1 MTSSREGQ
9 GPPPEAAKAAGPPQ
23 AAKPAG
29 SSPRASTAFTGHE
42 ERWQARLGKLRDVV
56 RQELVARQLAAEL
69 GPPPVRIIDLGCGQ
83 GTQAVRLA
91 RRGYEVTG
99 VDASAELL
107 ARFERDLAAEPAEV
121 RARVRVE
128 RGLIENW
135 AERSGVSAAGTVLCH
150 GVLMYA
156 ADPDPVLRVIA
167 GLTAPGG
174 MASLLVR
181 NGDAL
186 AMRPGLLGDWAACGQ
201 AFGSVTY
208 ANRIGVTARADR
220 LADLTAR
227 LAGYGLDVTA
237 WYGVRVFTDTAP
249 GDAEPPP
256 DLEALLACEERA
268 GRTDPYRQVAALLH
282 VIARRPD

>member
-1 MTSSREGQ
+1 V
-9 GPPPEAAKAAGPPQ
+9 
-23 AAKPAG
+23 
-29 SSPRASTAFTGHE
+29 STAFTGHE

-56 RQELVARQLAAEL
+56 RQELVARQLSAEL
-69 GPPPVRIIDLGCGQ
+69 EPRPVRIIDLGCGQ

-91 RRGYEVTG
+91 RLGHDVTG

-107 ARFERDLAAEPAEV
+107 ARFEGDLAAEPAEV

-128 RGLIENW
+128 RGLIEDW
-135 AERSGVSAAGTVLCH
+135 AERSGVSPAQAVLCH

-156 ADPDPVLRVIA
+156 ADPDPILRAVA
-167 GLTAPGG
+167 RLTGPGG

-186 AMRPGLLGDWAACGQ
+186 AMRPGLLGDWATCAQ
-201 AFGSVTY
+201 AFGSVMY

-227 LAGYGLDVTA
+227 LAGHGLEVTA

-249 GDAEPPP
+249 GDAELPPE
-256 DLEALLACEERA
+256 LEALLACEERA

-282 VIARRPD
+282 VIARRPG

>member
-1 MTSSREGQ
+1 M
-9 GPPPEAAKAAGPPQ
+9 
-23 AAKPAG
+23 
-29 SSPRASTAFTGHE
+29 STAFTGHE
-42 ERWQARLGKLRDVV
+42 GRWQARLGKLRDVV
-56 RQELVARQLAAEL
+56 RQELVAYQLAEEL
-69 GPPPVRIIDLGCGQ
+69 APPPVRIIDLGCGQ

-107 ARFERDLAAEPAEV
+107 ERFERDLSAEPAEV
-121 RARVRVE
+121 RGRVRVE
-128 RGLIENW
+128 HGLIENW
-135 AERSGVSAAGTVLCH
+135 AERNGASRAAAVLCH

-156 ADPDPVLRVIA
+156 ADPDPILRAVA

-186 AMRPGLLGDWAACGQ
+186 AMRPGLLGDWAACAA
-201 AFGSVTY
+201 AFESVTY

-227 LAGYGLDVTA
+227 LAGHGLEVTG

-249 GDAEPPP
+249 GDAGPPP
-256 DLEALLACEERA
+256 DLETVLACEERA
-268 GRTDPYRQVAALLH
+268 GRTDPYRAVAALLH
-282 VIARRPD
+282 VIARRPG

>member
-1 MTSSREGQ
+1 V
-9 GPPPEAAKAAGPPQ
+9 
-23 AAKPAG
+23 
-29 SSPRASTAFTGHE
+29 STAFSGHE
-42 ERWQARLGKLRDVV
+42 SNWQARLGKLRDVV
-56 RQELVARQLAAEL
+56 RQELVAKQLSAEL
-69 GPPPVRIIDLGCGQ
+69 PPPPVRVIDLGCGQ
-83 GTQAVRLA
+83 GTQALRLA

-107 ARFERDLAAEPAEV
+107 ARLERDLAAEPAEV
-121 RARVRVE
+121 RARVRVQ
-128 RGLIENW
+128 RGLIEHFP
-135 AERSGVSAAGTVLCH
+135 ERAVASRFPAVLCH

-156 ADPDPVLRVIA
+156 ADPDPVLRVVA

-186 AMRPGLLGDWAACGQ
+186 AMRPGLLGDWAACAD

-208 ANRIGVTARADR
+208 VNRIGVTARADR
-220 LADLTAR
+220 LAELTAR
-227 LAGYGLDVTA
+227 LADHGLDVTT

-256 DLEALLACEERA
+256 DLETLLACEERA
-268 GRTDPYRQVAALLH
+268 GRTEPYRRVAALLH
-282 VIARRPD
+282 LIARRPG